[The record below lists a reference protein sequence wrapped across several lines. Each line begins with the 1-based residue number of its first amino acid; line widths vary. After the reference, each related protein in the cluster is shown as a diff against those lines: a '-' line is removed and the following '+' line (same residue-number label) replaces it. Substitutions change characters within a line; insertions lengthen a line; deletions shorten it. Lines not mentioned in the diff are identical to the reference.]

1 MSPARPPGISEQQAL
16 RDVREA
22 MGRVIRRE
30 TGITVEIPKLLTSQQ
45 ARGDDLAVR
54 FANSVAHLGQS
65 SGPNWFLDYS
75 GALTPMCGD
84 LSWTEDLSGGCGSRL
99 IAGGTFELTDLV
111 TTGHLAYY
119 FDSATLAGSRG
130 ITFEA
135 KLMVV
140 SANVAA
146 GSGFLMR
153 IEDGSKSFDLYMRTA
168 DLNIAGVAAWSHDL
182 HSAFHTVRMVTRT
195 ADVAVY
201 FDGALVTTGAATGNS
216 TNKRLTW
223 GSPRARDAD
232 AALVRVLRIRA
243 ADRKP

>member
-1 MSPARPPGISEQQAL
+1 MRTLPPEPSEHKVMRDL
-16 RDVREA
+16 RERLGA
-22 MGRVIRRE
+22 VIRRE
-30 TGITVEIPKLLTSQQ
+30 SGMTVLTPKLLTSQQ
-45 ARGDDLAVR
+45 ARGDDLALR
-54 FANSVAHLGQS
+54 FANSPTFVTAS
-65 SGPNWFLDYS
+65 TGPDWFLSYS
-75 GALTPMCGD
+75 GHLTPMCGD